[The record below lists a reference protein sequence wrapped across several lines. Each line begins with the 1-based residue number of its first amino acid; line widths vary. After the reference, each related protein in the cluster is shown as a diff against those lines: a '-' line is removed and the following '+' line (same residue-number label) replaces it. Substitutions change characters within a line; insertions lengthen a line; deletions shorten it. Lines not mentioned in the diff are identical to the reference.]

1 MLGFVFSVIISVSH
15 LVIKTFF
22 KKLPVSIHT
31 FCLERLCRRNRYFYV
46 TEPERYITFKN
57 WLAKTPEFSKDFK
70 MVSYDLPFTEASG
83 RCWEMEG
90 VHSVP
95 GELSSVTVKGGQVI
109 EDRMSSPSGP
119 SEKGP
124 FG

>member
-1 MLGFVFSVIISVSH
+1 
-15 LVIKTFF
+15 
-22 KKLPVSIHT
+22 
-31 FCLERLCRRNRYFYV
+31 
-46 TEPERYITFKN
+46 
-57 WLAKTPEFSKDFK
+57 
-70 MVSYDLPFTEASG
+70 
-83 RCWEMEG
+83 MEG

-124 FG
+124 FGQLLPGAPGCSSELCDPGWVILTPPVSR